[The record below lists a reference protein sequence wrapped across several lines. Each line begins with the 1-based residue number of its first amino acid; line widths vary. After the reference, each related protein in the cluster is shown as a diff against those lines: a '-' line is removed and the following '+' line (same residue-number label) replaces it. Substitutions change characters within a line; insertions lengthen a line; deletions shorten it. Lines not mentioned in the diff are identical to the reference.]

1 MENCSQKKLSELFNV
16 TVFKTSIAGGNLRTL
31 WLTAMVSEAIK
42 LKKEAFQACLAQR
55 SPEAADRYWK
65 ANTCPLLWK
74 QNLRFGRTFSRPQRR
89 SGKPFSNSVR
99 ERRAGFKPCSG
110 GWGHCQDVEGAL

>member
-1 MENCSQKKLSELFNV
+1 MENCSQKRLSELFNL

-31 WLTAMVSEAIK
+31 WLTPMVREAIK

-65 ANTCPLLWK
+65 ANTCLLLWK

-89 SGKPFSNSVR
+89 SGKPFSHSVR

-110 GWGHCQDVEGAL
+110 GWGHCQEVEGAL